1 MVKQTLRC
9 DVKCTQPWHI
19 QINKHYKLC
28 NHWNNLSTILR
39 GMLEIALLIS
49 AFSMSAKWKPIRWHM
64 FMASVHCSRTLKNM
78 KQDLPNHPA
87 QLTPKNTEDITK
99 HILVYICVYGH
110 PCIWCEM
117 NQLYQMPF
125 TQSFIH
131 YANNTA
137 FKMRMHKNILVLF
150 DRPKQLEARSIRES
164 PRTVTVAIYR
174 RKRCELL
181 SAVGWFCR

>member
-1 MVKQTLRC
+1 
-9 DVKCTQPWHI
+9 
-19 QINKHYKLC
+19 
-28 NHWNNLSTILR
+28 
-39 GMLEIALLIS
+39 MLEIALLIS

-137 FKMRMHKNILVLF
+137 FKMRMHKKHSCALWSAKTTRGTQYPWITPHCNGSNLSKETLWAFVCSRLVL
-150 DRPKQLEARSIRES
+150 S
-164 PRTVTVAIYR
+164 V
-174 RKRCELL
+174 
-181 SAVGWFCR
+181 VGCFCLQ